1 MGSYLSNTSV
11 KNTMWIVFTTHLI
24 LYKSIRDMLKLY
36 LLIGA
41 LVGLLVLL
49 SIPRRRLLGFE
60 GFQGGGGGELLIVKA
75 TWCGHC
81 ETAMPEFNRLVAAK
95 SVKLRDGSD
104 VTIRMLDDASD
115 KSEIQALSVR
125 GYPTILYRGPSGDR
139 MEYSGPRTFDGVM
152 GCLKGM

>member
-1 MGSYLSNTSV
+1 
-11 KNTMWIVFTTHLI
+11 
-24 LYKSIRDMLKLY
+24 MLKHY

-49 SIPRRRLLGFE
+49 SIPRTRLLGFE
-60 GFQGGGGGELLIVKA
+60 GFQGGSGSGSELLIVKA
-75 TWCGHC
+75 SWCGHC
-81 ETAMPEFNRLVAAK
+81 KTAMPEFNRLVAAK

-152 GCLKGM
+152 GFLKGM